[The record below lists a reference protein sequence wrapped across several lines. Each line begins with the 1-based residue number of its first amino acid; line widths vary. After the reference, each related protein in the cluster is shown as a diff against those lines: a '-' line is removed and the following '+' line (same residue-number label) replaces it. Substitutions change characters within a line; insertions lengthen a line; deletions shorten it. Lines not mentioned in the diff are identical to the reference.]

1 MATTQADLDALIAA
15 RNSGAKMVELPTL
28 GRVVYQSL
36 DDLNKAIAAAQRDLQ
51 LASAT
56 VPVRRVKIWGGK
68 DL

>member
-15 RNSGAKMVELPTL
+15 RNAGAKLVELPSG
-28 GRVVYQSL
+28 GRVIYNSL
-36 DDLNKAIAAAQRDLQ
+36 DDLNKAIGMAQRDL
-51 LASAT
+51 AVATGT